1 MKINTLLIVFILIGF
16 DVDAQKN
23 LKSLPANEPIP
34 AAFIDNS
41 AKIYLEENIAF
52 LNARKQ
58 IYTTYG
64 ASFVL
69 HAVIESQVDKKEDE
83 ISAEKVF
90 EHDAKR
96 LSNIL
101 LSKYK
106 DLFSHHH
113 IEFAKDKDH
122 SDYTLTIK
130 VFDHGFHWATN
141 SAAGMFVRL
150 KAELLSV
157 DGKTVWEQY
166 YMMDKNEAKIPY
178 HCKAINMNKAI
189 DKLIADFEKE
199 PGLLVTTYEQISGLL
214 AAKLLASASK

>member
-1 MKINTLLIVFILIGF
+1 MKVITLLIIFLITGIN
-16 DVDAQKN
+16 VSAQKN
-23 LKSLPANEPIP
+23 LPANEPIP
-34 AAFIDNS
+34 ASFISN
-41 AKIYLEENIAF
+41 AEKIYLEENIAF
-52 LNARKQ
+52 INARKQ

-90 EHDAKR
+90 ENDNIL

-101 LSKYK
+101 LNKYK
-106 DLFSHHH
+106 ELFSNHHL
-113 IEFAKDKDH
+113 EFAKDKDH
-122 SDYTLTIK
+122 SAYTLTIK

-141 SAAGMFVRL
+141 SAAGLFVRL
-150 KAELLSV
+150 KVELVSA

-178 HCKAINMNKAI
+178 HCKAVNMNKAI
-189 DKLIADFEKE
+189 DKLIAEFEKD
-199 PGLLVTTYEQISGLL
+199 PGLLVTTYEQISGFLVARFL
-214 AAKLLASASK
+214 SSDI